1 MIMFSMFKEKDKQ
14 LCYYV

>member
-1 MIMFSMFKEKDKQ
+1 MFKEKDKQ